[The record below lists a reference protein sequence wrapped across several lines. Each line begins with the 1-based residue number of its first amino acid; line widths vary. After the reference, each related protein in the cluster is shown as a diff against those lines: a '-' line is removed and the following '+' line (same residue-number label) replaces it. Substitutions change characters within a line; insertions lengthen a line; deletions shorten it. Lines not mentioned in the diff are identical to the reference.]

1 RVVRL
6 GVLCVSLLGM
16 LDLSGC
22 GCKRPGVVS
31 EPVVPSLTYIP
42 DPRVALPEDRL
53 LDEIARQP
61 LPKGPPERAAS
72 LTLLRSAKKTQ
83 ALLGTAQNA
92 EGLAGANQELCRVLG
107 GSPDKPCLSA
117 VVPLKRAATAPRPAL
132 AMPGA
137 PTPEPP
143 QEYLL
148 CLTRKAGAP
157 LGSLATELDFRQLV
171 KGLREARADHE
182 RHGLQFPY
190 RLNVAWEAAQHTLP
204 PPPKPSADEEAAK
217 AICHADY
224 GWSMKQIDYDGALG
238 RLADKRAREQRPPED
253 PGHGVRV
260 AHLDT
265 GYTDNCQYRDGASLH
280 GPLQPQLGYDYFA
293 CGQDPRDPLTPPG
306 LPGVPLL
313 SETRQPSHG
322 TGTGT
327 VLASPHV
334 VPAGCNPPQGE
345 DKVLGIVPGAEVI
358 PVRVTDGI
366 LLGFPSFPKALFEG
380 IGDITFDLRVKSLAA
395 GVYHAIDKHAQVI
408 SISMGGVCAESKE
421 DLQSNAELQRVI
433 AEAEQQGIIVVAA
446 AGQYPMPSFLKNLF
460 FKSYPVSFPGSY
472 SSVITVA
479 GSTVYGTPW
488 SQSARGPKVDITAP
502 ALGVWRS
509 ETKREGDTISED
521 IDTGDGTSFATAIT
535 AGAAALWV
543 QYWGHDLLFQR
554 YGPALSSAF
563 RYTLKKSAQSPAELA
578 ERLGAESYGPEIR
591 RRVKPWNS
599 YSGFGP
605 GLLNVARLLSA
616 PLPDR
621 AEVCADEL
629 RSGRR
634 GSGNSPAYLAV
645 CPAT

>member
-1 RVVRL
+1 
-6 GVLCVSLLGM
+6 M
-16 LDLSGC
+16 
-22 GCKRPGVVS
+22 
-31 EPVVPSLTYIP
+31 
-42 DPRVALPEDRL
+42 
-53 LDEIARQP
+53 LDEIAREPQR
-61 LPKGPPERAAS
+61 KGPPEPAAS
-72 LTLLRSAKKTQ
+72 LTLLRSAKKAH
-83 ALLGTAQNA
+83 ALLGAAQNP
-92 EGLAGANQELCRVLG
+92 EGLDAANQELCRVLG

-117 VVPLKRAATAPRPAL
+117 VIPLRRAAPAPGPAL

-137 PTPEPP
+137 PSPEPP

-148 CLTRKAGAP
+148 CLARKAGAP
-157 LGSLATELDFRQLV
+157 LGSLATELGFSQLV
-171 KGLREARADHE
+171 KGLSAAKAEHE
-182 RHGLQFPY
+182 RLGLRFPY
-190 RLNVAWEAAQHTLP
+190 RLNVAWEAAQQTLP

-217 AICHADY
+217 AISRNDPR
-224 GWSMKQIDYDGALG
+224 WSLKQIDYEGALKLLG
-238 RLADKRAREQRPPED
+238 DKRTREQRPGED

-265 GYTDNCQYRDGASLH
+265 GYTDNCQYRDGASPH

-306 LPGVPLL
+306 LPGVPLF

-334 VPAGCNPPQGE
+334 LPAGCNPPQAE
-345 DKVLGIVPGAEVI
+345 DKVLGIVPGAEVV

-395 GVYHAIDKHAQVI
+395 GVYHAIEKHAQVI

-421 DLQSNAELQRVI
+421 DMQSNAELQQVI

-446 AGQYPMPSFLKNLF
+446 AGQYPMPTFLKDLF

-472 SSVITVA
+472 PSVITVA
-479 GSTVYGTPW
+479 GSTVFGTPW
-488 SQSARGPKVDITAP
+488 SQSSRGPKVDITAP

-509 ETKREGDTISED
+509 ETKSEGGTISED
-521 IDTGDGTSFATAIT
+521 IDIGDGTSFATAIT
-535 AGAAALWV
+535 AGVATLWV
-543 QYWGHDLLFQR
+543 QYWGRDLLFDK

-563 RYTLKKSAQSPAELA
+563 RYALKKSAQTPAELA
-578 ERLGAESYGPEIR
+578 ARLGTESYAPEIR
-591 RRVKPWNS
+591 RRAQPWSS
-599 YSGFGP
+599 YGGFGP
-605 GLLNVARLLSA
+605 GLLNVAKLLST

-621 AEVCADEL
+621 ADVCADEL
-629 RSGRR
+629 KSGRR
-634 GSGNSPAYLAV
+634 GSETSPAYMAV
-645 CPAT
+645 CPKR